1 MSKKRTPWDY
11 IVPVSLPADLKGVTP
26 GKLPE
31 NLLRPAAGGGKLHWI
46 AAAAWAAMVEA
57 AKADGVELKPTS
69 SGDVYRDY
77 DSQKRGFLQRYQ
89 LEPIQGTST
98 KEFEGK
104 KWYLKKGMAMLAT
117 PGKSQHNL
125 GIAVDVHSASEP
137 KRINWLIANVEKF
150 GWSWEVVPSEPWHIR
165 YVAGDK
171 IPAAVKA
178 YMDKNGI
185 SAPVAGSA
193 TPAKPSAAAPQT
205 ASATSKPAAAPAGY
219 STGGAKQRGPA
230 MTIGEDS
237 PRAKKLQKALA
248 DKGYYKSA
256 LDGKFGPKTSEAL
269 KKFKADNGLPA
280 DNVAGPRVLD
290 LLDID

>member
-1 MSKKRTPWDY
+1 MATKKRTPWDY
-11 IVPVSLPADLKGVTP
+11 IVPVTLPADLKGVTP

-31 NLLRPAAGGGKLHWI
+31 HLLRPAVGGGKLHWI
-46 AAAAWAAMVEA
+46 AAASWAAMVEA

-69 SGDVYRDY
+69 SGDTYRDY
-77 DSQKRGFLQRYQ
+77 EVQKRGFLQRYQ
-89 LEPIQGTST
+89 LEPIKGTST

-104 KWYLKKGMAMLAT
+104 TWYLKKGMAMLAT

-165 YVAGDK
+165 YVSGDNV
-171 IPAAVKA
+171 PSAVRE

-185 SAPVAGSA
+185 KAPEKGA
-193 TPAKPSAAAPQT
+193 TPAPSPAPTAA
-205 ASATSKPAAAPAGY
+205 KPAAAAAKPTAAAAAAP
-219 STGGAKQRGPA
+219 AKQRGPV

-237 PRAKKLQKALA
+237 PRAEKLQKALA
-248 DKGYYKSA
+248 DKGYYKFA
-256 LDGKFGPKTSEAL
+256 IDGKFGPKTSEAL